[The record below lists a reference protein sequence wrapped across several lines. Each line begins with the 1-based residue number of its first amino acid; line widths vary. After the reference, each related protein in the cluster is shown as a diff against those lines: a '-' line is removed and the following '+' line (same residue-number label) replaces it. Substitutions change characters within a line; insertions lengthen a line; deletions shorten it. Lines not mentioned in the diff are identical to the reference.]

1 MTMVRVFL
9 VHAALLSQTSAAAR
23 RFHVLPHH
31 VLGFARPPSVVCS
44 TGIRARR
51 FDRLG
56 NNRDCRKN
64 LRGFGSKLMDS
75 STDHVMQEH
84 TAEEVYID
92 GDGLMYDSDADE
104 HEEMGEPLVVENE
117 QSRSHLLHKA
127 LFESV
132 QSALK
137 NINKKTTSLQRELE
151 KAQSL
156 EDTMWRANL
165 IVSNLY
171 QLPPGTTS
179 IEVQDWENDGKV
191 VELVLNT
198 KEYSS
203 AQDESDA
210 LFALARK
217 MKRGSNV
224 VAELLKESLD
234 AEECLKDGLCLL
246 TKSANAQNEAVSFE
260 EISESMQID
269 EGELVLIQEKLER
282 TSKKTGFKSP
292 NLDTI
297 LNTNT
302 SSNVARKRNDMQNQK
317 SQRETRY
324 KPNPRELLSPSGHK
338 GKKAQLVTFIQ
349 LNTTLY

>member
-1 MTMVRVFL
+1 MVRAFL
-9 VHAALLSQTSAAAR
+9 VHAALIGQTAAVR
-23 RFHVLPHH
+23 RFHLPHH
-31 VLGFARPPSVVCS
+31 VLSFVSRPPSVSGTHAV
-44 TGIRARR
+44 RR
-51 FDRLG
+51 FREFGYDSKNGRDGGTRL
-56 NNRDCRKN
+56 RQ
-64 LRGFGSKLMDS
+64 FGSKLMES
-75 STDHVMQEH
+75 ATDNSLQDHSV
-84 TAEEVYID
+84 EEVYID
-92 GDGLMYDSDADE
+92 GNGFMYDSDADE
-104 HEEMGEPLVVENE
+104 DGEEMEEPLVPESE

-132 QSALK
+132 QSAMK
-137 NINKKTTSLQRELE
+137 NLNKKTSSLRRELE

-203 AQDESDA
+203 AQEESDA

-224 VAELLKESLD
+224 VAELLKDSLD
-234 AEECLKDGLCLL
+234 AEECLKDGLYLL
-246 TKSANAQNEAVSFE
+246 AGSTNVQVEDITFD
-260 EISESMQID
+260 EISEAHID
-269 EGELVLIQEKLER
+269 EGELVLIREKLER

-292 NLDTI
+292 NLEAL
-297 LNTNT
+297 LNTNA
-302 SSNVARKRNDMQNQK
+302 SSNKETKRSGIQNQK

-324 KPNPRELLSPSGHK
+324 KPNPRELISPSGHK
-338 GKKAQLVTFIQ
+338 GKIAPLLLSHLKILP
-349 LNTTLY
+349 Y

>member
-1 MTMVRVFL
+1 
-9 VHAALLSQTSAAAR
+9 
-23 RFHVLPHH
+23 
-31 VLGFARPPSVVCS
+31 
-44 TGIRARR
+44 
-51 FDRLG
+51 
-56 NNRDCRKN
+56 
-64 LRGFGSKLMDS
+64 
-75 STDHVMQEH
+75 
-84 TAEEVYID
+84 
-92 GDGLMYDSDADE
+92 MYDSDADE
-104 HEEMGEPLVVENE
+104 DGEEMEEPLVPESE

-132 QSALK
+132 QSAMINL
-137 NINKKTTSLQRELE
+137 NKKTISLQRELE

-203 AQDESDA
+203 AQEESDA

-224 VAELLKESLD
+224 VAELLKDSLD
-234 AEECLKDGLCLL
+234 AEECLKDGLYLL
-246 TKSANAQNEAVSFE
+246 AGSTNVRFE
-260 EISESMQID
+260 DITFDVISEAQID

-292 NLDTI
+292 NLEAL
-297 LNTNT
+297 LNTNA
-302 SSNVARKRNDMQNQK
+302 SSNKETKRSDIQNQK

-324 KPNPRELLSPSGHK
+324 KPNPRELMSPSGHK
-338 GKKAQLVTFIQ
+338 GKIAPALFCLIDI
-349 LNTTLY
+349 TLLIFQ